1 MSTFAHADT
10 LELLNCWMGQCLRH
24 QEGYFAAGSPTD
36 ADAKRGAAG
45 VGPSECRGRKRSKQ
59 AHGGDNGGDAGGD
72 AA

>member
-1 MSTFAHADT
+1 
-10 LELLNCWMGQCLRH
+10 MGQCLRR

-45 VGPSECRGRKRSKQ
+45 VGPSECHGRKRSKQ